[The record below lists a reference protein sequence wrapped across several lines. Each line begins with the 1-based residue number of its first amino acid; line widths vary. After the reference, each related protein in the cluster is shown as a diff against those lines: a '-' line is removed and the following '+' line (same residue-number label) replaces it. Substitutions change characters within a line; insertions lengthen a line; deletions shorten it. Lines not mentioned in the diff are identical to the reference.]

1 MDGFLLDVDTSKMRE
16 ADNYFKSMITN
27 AEKLQSV
34 LKSSLG
40 DPNAFS
46 SLNILE
52 RLNSFVKQMNT
63 TKISPEVDV
72 KGLEDVAKTMSTIVE
87 EMVLLSKQKGFKF
100 YDSTSI
106 KDFEGNALRIQA
118 DIDKVDRI
126 IKTLKDEYR
135 TLSEFKAPINP
146 RTGKEFRKDSKT
158 YQNAVASYEDEK
170 WRQIKQ
176 QQELKKGYQE
186 DLKVAKMTE
195 DEKVQLSE
203 KAAAQR
209 LAADKKHINEIR
221 KQYRT
226 LLSEQFD
233 ILKKLDTALK
243 SGVKGGFDTKAIEL
257 YKQQFAAFDAQRRS
271 IEESYSAHIVDIAE
285 KAERR
290 IADSKLRRIK
300 ESQEAEI
307 RAAEEARQRYL
318 NSTEGALKY
327 AQSATTLNE
336 MKDAQKY
343 LQNARGN
350 VNVADT
356 DTIKKLNDEYTRLRA
371 TIEALTTAEKNEQSL
386 QPTLRNEYIRL
397 RKELDANREAQEKY
411 AKLKDGNTADQAAL
425 VAREQDLQNKIL
437 AIKQNAG
444 ALLDETDR
452 QYEAEKSRRAIE
464 NAAKTEAQKAEIAK
478 RKAREAYEEY
488 KKTGVLTSEKAD
500 RLIGVTDNAKNAAQA
515 EQAIR
520 SLELAK
526 RRLST
531 ADSQYTQTI
540 ERLNQAIAR
549 HKKTIADTAFVREQ
563 SAKVTAREALDNA
576 RNARTLQ
583 DLRKSLN
590 DLKAAR
596 EGLNIDADAR
606 KINNINKEIE
616 RVNNKIKQLEGRQ
629 NKVKRNNDALY
640 QSFNKLKGVATA
652 WFGIQALTNYAK
664 KVVEVRKEFE
674 MQYKAL
680 QIILQ
685 SKDEANK
692 IWQQTIDLALISPF
706 SLRELVTYTKQLAAY
721 RIETDKLH
729 QTTKM
734 LADVSAGVGVDM
746 NRLILAFG
754 QVRAASFLRATEL
767 RQFTEAGIP
776 LLDELAKHLTEVE
789 GRFIS
794 VGNVMDMISKRKIS
808 FADVEDTFVRMTSE
822 GGVFYKMQEQQAST
836 IHGLISNLKDSID
849 LMFNEIGQE
858 NDGFIK
864 DIIKGITYI
873 VRHWREFSA
882 EFGGAFFALAFGKLA
897 AGIASIGIS
906 LTKAVRG
913 AKTLRAALLAIN
925 ATGWGAIIGAVAGLV
940 AYLVLASQETSALKK
955 AMLDVDKE
963 VTKEL
968 EDSIAM
974 YHELTETINDATKS
988 NEERNKALSNLKERF
1003 KDILPDQKLE
1013 LDYVRQLSDN
1023 YRDAEQAMMD
1033 YYNAKAREQKRDK
1046 VESMFTEEL
1055 YGTDIPELQASYGE
1069 YIQDWF
1075 DEEKIT
1081 EEQYL
1086 KLKAGLNGAI
1096 NKAVE
1101 SVKNGEIAATT
1112 KALEDEIR
1120 DNLEKFAGIPTL
1132 PMTVNWTGK
1141 YLEDLS
1147 DIIETLSNYN
1157 DAIAGIN
1164 GLPFET
1170 YDEMVADDLID
1181 SEKKKVEVAANAFKK
1196 AVSLYEKYV
1205 TAIPRA
1211 GKDVATQRKEID
1223 EDVQAI
1229 LNNLP
1234 KGMGEYGKYLSGIFT
1249 QLKAHAD
1256 DGLFAYRAAVQ
1267 GLEQEL
1273 YAQRDANGN
1282 ITDGLARIAFDRVK
1296 LNANA
1301 NDAAVQMVENFQE
1314 GLAEKA
1320 DNLQMTDF
1328 QKAVI
1333 QGAENIAKKFNVSAD
1348 AFAKFVPT
1356 AKTSLAEVR
1365 TALRA
1370 EIDNIEARITEY
1382 QNSIK
1387 AGMFVLSRQVL
1398 DETQANIDG
1407 LQQLLPAMKMFELF
1421 LGVYKQPKKTGGSE
1435 NSLYDERIKVIDD
1448 MSKKYEELRK
1458 VFSEDEARAGAF
1470 EAYKDAFAKA
1480 YKDIKWVD
1488 KNVKQMTPEE
1498 FTQKVLNFPDK
1509 NKIVEFLDRL
1519 AKEPK
1524 KAFEQIK
1531 VELAKGEYVHE
1542 MKLEAKLESDKD
1554 LTKKI
1559 EAMFKDYELSLD
1571 VQKMGLSAFDAKDM
1585 FNLDVL
1591 NLEQLKQQLRDAH
1604 SEFIGKDKEE
1614 EYKEFFAR
1622 IYELEEE
1629 QRIEQMKK
1637 YSKYLADSMTERVK
1651 LKKEE
1656 LAQLAELEKLNFTDE
1671 QKALIRNSIQQESQA
1686 QMNKLDWEEFKNSD
1700 MYIRI
1705 FQDIDGASTKTLK
1718 HMRDKLAEM
1727 KSQLKNLDPKE
1738 VKAIVSEMEKIDE
1751 ALAKKNPFKT
1761 AITGLDDYIKAV
1773 KKAKEIEKEYLEGQQ
1788 KEDDLEKQENLVSN
1802 MLGAE
1807 QANLKKMNERGDAT
1821 ELDISLQ
1828 QNKIKQLQQQL
1839 LLLQQQ
1845 LKKQKEI
1852 NEENGKA
1859 VKKNEETKKTFKES
1873 LQDVGAKISSAASAL
1888 PQVAADLEHV
1898 FGVMDAGTKDTVES
1912 ISEIG
1917 GGIGNAITGFA
1928 SGNYIQGIT
1937 GVTQAIAGIFN
1948 VGDKKKE
1955 RAIQRE
1961 LKRVEEL
1968 QKEYEELDEKIQTM
1982 YNIDDINV
1990 NYNAMKKNLNEQI
2003 ASTEKMIQLENDKK
2017 KTDHA
2022 RIAEYK
2028 EQIEEYK
2035 KQLEELE
2042 DARIRQ
2048 LGGIAGGDDYLSTS
2062 QNFVDAWLEAFRE
2075 TGDGLSG
2082 LEEQFDE
2089 VYMNLVKKQLL
2100 GRGVDKMLEP
2110 LYKNLELMLDDGAMS
2125 KEDYSKFSEQW
2136 NALAPNLNEFL
2147 SQMVNDLGI
2156 VDEITKNAGSLSGLQ
2171 EGISGITED
2180 QADILA
2186 AYWSSV
2192 RFIVSNIEQ
2201 KFTTYADRMLGANSE
2216 DNPIVIALK
2225 AQTAI
2230 LEEIRDALSSV
2241 ITTGSTVSGARLK
2254 MLM

>member
-16 ADNYFKSMITN
+16 ADNYFKSMVTN

-106 KDFEGNALRIQA
+106 KDFEGNALRIQD
-118 DIDKVDRI
+118 DIDKIDRK

-146 RTGKEFRKDSKT
+146 RTGKEFGKGSKT
-158 YQNAVASYEDEK
+158 YINAVASYEDEK

-195 DEKVQLSE
+195 DEKVQMATQ
-203 KAAAQR
+203 AAAKKI
-209 LAADKKHINEIR
+209 AADRKHVNEIR
-221 KQYRT
+221 KEYRT

-243 SGVKGGFDTKAIEL
+243 SGVKGGFDTKVIEL
-257 YKQQFAAFDAQRRS
+257 YKQQFADFDVRRRS
-271 IEESYSAHIVDIAE
+271 IEEAYSAHIVDIAE

-290 IADSKLRRIK
+290 IADAKLRRIK
-300 ESQEAEI
+300 ESQDAEI

-397 RKELDANREAQEKY
+397 RKELDANREAQEKF
-411 AKLKDGNTADQAAL
+411 AKLKNGNTADQTAL

-464 NAAKTEAQKAEIAK
+464 LAEKTEAQRVEIAK
-478 RKAREAYEEY
+478 RRMQEAVEQE
-488 KKTGVLTSEKAD
+488 KKTGVINSDKVNWRVDFLQSN
-500 RLIGVTDNAKNAAQA
+500 VQNAAQA
-515 EQAIR
+515 EIAIK
-520 SLELAK
+520 SLENAK
-526 RRLST
+526 KRLNKEDVNY
-531 ADSQYTQTI
+531 AQTVA
-540 ERLNQAIAR
+540 RVNQAISDFRNIIAR
-549 HKKTIADTAFVREQ
+549 ATGEEQ
-563 SAKVTAREALDNA
+563 KSAQMSAVDAMNKARSAKSVTELKNAL
-576 RNARTLQ
+576 R
-583 DLRKSLN
+583 
-590 DLKAAR
+590 DLKSARDRLNPEQDAAKIQMLNR
-596 EGLNIDADAR
+596 EISRAEKELGKYEQRQKNIQ
-606 KINNINKEIE
+606 KNNE
-616 RVNNKIKQLEGRQ
+616 LLQ
-629 NKVKRNNDALY
+629 N
-640 QSFNKLKGVATA
+640 SFNKLKGLAVA
-652 WFGIQALTNYAK
+652 WLGVQAIKGYIG

-674 MQYKAL
+674 KQQKAL

-685 SKDEANK
+685 NKEEANK
-692 IWQQTIDLALISPF
+692 IWQQTIDLALVSPF

-721 RIETDKLH
+721 RIETSKLH

-776 LLDELAKHLTEVE
+776 LLEELSSHLSNVYN
-789 GRFIS
+789 RFIS
-794 VGNVMDMISKRKIS
+794 VGDVMDMISKRKVS
-808 FADVEDTFVRMTSE
+808 FADVEDTFEKMTGE
-822 GGVFYKMQEQQAST
+822 GGVFYKMQEQQAQTVS
-836 IHGLISNLKDSID
+836 GMLSNLKDSVD
-849 LMFNEIGQE
+849 LMFNDIGKSNE
-858 NDGFIK
+858 GFIK
-864 DIIKGITYI
+864 NFIQGITYI
-873 VRHWREFSA
+873 VKHWRDFEGLFTGA
-882 EFGGAFFALAFGKLA
+882 VVALALGKITTMLAAIVLNIGKAIKGATTLRGAFLALNAT
-897 AGIASIGIS
+897 SIG
-906 LTKAVRG
+906 
-913 AKTLRAALLAIN
+913 AIV
-925 ATGWGAIIGAVAGLV
+925 GAIAGLV
-940 AYLVLASQETSALKK
+940 TWIAISCNQVDELQRKFMEVDREQTKSLNDAIRNFSELASKIRSVTTSFSEKNKALVEMKRLYGDILPDMMLTEKYIKAMSTGYTEATDALREHYNAMAVEQKRAAVESKYNEGLEDTVDAMFTAFKGARQIGQFDRVSFMEYIGADENTVKSIIEQVLDATRNGTIEINSILDETVKRLEKYYGIEGKLQELMKNKEVYSTTASVAAFYSNAKQLIEPYKKGMSLAVGLPDETLEDKKARENLETLNKLYKERVAIVNKLKEKLDSLYTNQSTYTAAEIKELQDEIRLIYSDELKVAAPENLFQDVQNSALQTKQEIERVNVEVRNLFAAKYKK
-955 AMLDVDKE
+955 EYGGDIVTQMFENVDKE
-963 VTKEL
+963 VGKIKGGQFRQTIEEMMKEVASVANLNIFDQLLVDDKQSLENYRKVVNEEYDRMKDAVEAYKTALQEAGLSIVQQEMVNTIHNKEL
-968 EDSIAM
+968 MEQ
-974 YHELTETINDATKS
+974 YE
-988 NEERNKALSNLKERF
+988 KALPILLKYKNLLGG
-1003 KDILPDQKLE
+1003 D
-1013 LDYVRQLSDN
+1013 
-1023 YRDAEQAMMD
+1023 
-1033 YYNAKAREQKRDK
+1033 
-1046 VESMFTEEL
+1046 
-1055 YGTDIPELQASYGE
+1055 
-1069 YIQDWF
+1069 
-1075 DEEKIT
+1075 
-1081 EEQYL
+1081 
-1086 KLKAGLNGAI
+1086 
-1096 NKAVE
+1096 
-1101 SVKNGEIAATT
+1101 VK
-1112 KALEDEIR
+1112 K
-1120 DNLEKFAGIPTL
+1120 
-1132 PMTVNWTGK
+1132 
-1141 YLEDLS
+1141 
-1147 DIIETLSNYN
+1147 
-1157 DAIAGIN
+1157 
-1164 GLPFET
+1164 
-1170 YDEMVADDLID
+1170 
-1181 SEKKKVEVAANAFKK
+1181 
-1196 AVSLYEKYV
+1196 
-1205 TAIPRA
+1205 
-1211 GKDVATQRKEID
+1211 
-1223 EDVQAI
+1223 
-1229 LNNLP
+1229 
-1234 KGMGEYGKYLSGIFT
+1234 
-1249 QLKAHAD
+1249 
-1256 DGLFAYRAAVQ
+1256 
-1267 GLEQEL
+1267 
-1273 YAQRDANGN
+1273 
-1282 ITDGLARIAFDRVK
+1282 
-1296 LNANA
+1296 
-1301 NDAAVQMVENFQE
+1301 
-1314 GLAEKA
+1314 
-1320 DNLQMTDF
+1320 
-1328 QKAVI
+1328 
-1333 QGAENIAKKFNVSAD
+1333 
-1348 AFAKFVPT
+1348 
-1356 AKTSLAEVR
+1356 
-1365 TALRA
+1365 
-1370 EIDNIEARITEY
+1370 
-1382 QNSIK
+1382 
-1387 AGMFVLSRQVL
+1387 
-1398 DETQANIDG
+1398 
-1407 LQQLLPAMKMFELF
+1407 
-1421 LGVYKQPKKTGGSE
+1421 KKTGDRS

-1458 VFSEDEARAGAF
+1458 VFSEDEARTGAF

-1480 YKDIKWVD
+1480 YKGIKWVD

-1498 FTQKVLNFPDK
+1498 FMQKVLNFPDK

-1637 YSKYLADSMTERVK
+1637 YSKYLANSMTERVK

-1686 QMNKLDWEEFKNSD
+1686 KMNKLDWEEFKNSD

-1705 FQDIDGASTKTLK
+1705 FQDIDGASTKTLQ
-1718 HMRDKLAEM
+1718 HMRAKLAEM

-1807 QANLKKMNERGDAT
+1807 QANLKKMNESGDAT

-1828 QNKIKQLQQQL
+1828 QNKIQQLQQQL

-1852 NEENGKA
+1852 NEANGQA
-1859 VKKNEETKKTFKES
+1859 VQKNEETKKKFTDS
-1873 LQDVGAKISSAASAL
+1873 LKDVGAQISSAASAL

-1898 FGVMDAGTKDTVES
+1898 FGAMDAGTKDTVES

-1928 SGNYIQGIT
+1928 SGNYIQGVL

-1948 VGDKKKE
+1948 IGDKKKE

-1968 QKEYEELDEKIQTM
+1968 QKEYEKLDEKIQTM

-2022 RIAEYK
+2022 RIAEFR

-2048 LGGIAGGDDYLSTS
+2048 LGGIAGDDDYLTAS
-2062 QNFVDAWLEAFRE
+2062 QNFVDAWLDAFRE

-2100 GRGVDKMLEP
+2100 GRGVDKMLKP
-2110 LYKNLELMLDDGAMS
+2110 LYENLELMLDDGAMS

-2201 KFTTYADRMLGANSE
+2201 KFTAYADQMLGANSE

-2254 MLM
+2254 LLM